1 MKIMMYNFSR
11 IYVFP
16 CLDVLGVVLQL
27 VEDDAGAG
35 HAGALQQAHQVD
47 DEGTAELLDEAAL
60 TPLTLLRDM
69 ILRLF

>member
-1 MKIMMYNFSR
+1 MMHILAGFL
-11 IYVFP
+11 P
-16 CLDVLGVVLQL
+16 CLYVLGVVLQL

-47 DEGTAELLDEAAL
+47 DEGTAELLDEASL
-60 TPLTLLRDM
+60 TPLTLLRLRDM